1 MGRTKEPARG
11 DILRVLNERGAQTM
25 KQIADAT
32 KHSTRTVARH
42 LKELEEVKK
51 LDLRRL
57 GTSPKGHKG
66 SPPGYSKKA
75 PRVFY
80 QIETLGNVPHPYK
93 NLILHKKGRVGVER
107 APIIVKG
114 PLNKNLVDEDA
125 WFIEHQ
131 YKIKRPWSQERK

>member
-11 DILRVLNERGAQTM
+11 DILRVLNERRAQTM

-93 NLILHKKGRVGVER
+93 NER

-131 YKIKRPWSQERK
+131 Y